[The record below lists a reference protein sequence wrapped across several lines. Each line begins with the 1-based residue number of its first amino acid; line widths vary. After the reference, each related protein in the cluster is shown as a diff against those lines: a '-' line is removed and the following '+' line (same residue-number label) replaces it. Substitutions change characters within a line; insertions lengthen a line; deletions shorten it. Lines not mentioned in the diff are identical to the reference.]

1 MYNLPPVPLCRE
13 MAVLIPRRLR
23 SQLAFQLQGHP
34 AGPSLSWETVS
45 ECHGHNLLSVTCTL
59 LSKLASKL
67 QLCFGHS
74 VNLSGLPV
82 LGLST
87 LILPSTPCT
96 PHTHTYSHTHSHT
109 LTHTHTCA
117 CTHIH
122 THTHSYTHTHSH
134 NSPSHTLTLPHTLT
148 HTLSHT
154 LTHTHASR
162 NNSTNS
168 FLFSLRKVQ
177 IFRVGSIF
185 VTTND
190 NLSNL
195 NIFVDMSKK
204 KKVGL
209 VRPK

>member
-1 MYNLPPVPLCRE
+1 MLSQIPCYKSVVLKLEPASVSPGGLPPPL
-13 MAVLIPRRLR
+13 
-23 SQLAFQLQGHP
+23 
-34 AGPSLSWETVS
+34 T
-45 ECHGHNLLSVTCTL
+45 
-59 LSKLASKL
+59 
-67 QLCFGHS
+67 
-74 VNLSGLPV
+74 
-82 LGLST
+82 
-87 LILPSTPCT
+87 
-96 PHTHTYSHTHSHT
+96 HTHTY
-109 LTHTHTCA
+109 THTCA

-122 THTHSYTHTHSH
+122 THTLTHTHTTHPLTHSL
-134 NSPSHTLTLPHTLT
+134 SHTHS

-209 VRPK
+209 VRPKW